1 MFSIASII
9 CSFALLVFLLQFVN
23 GQSHCVDKYTNWDN
37 AGNGNT
43 VYLDRHRLN
52 CGSGGNVMSMFKLER
67 SDSNPNQVRYKY
79 RCCQLGGS

>member
-9 CSFALLVFLLQFVN
+9 CNFALLVFLLQFVN
-23 GQSHCVDKYTNWDN
+23 GQSHCVDKNTNWDN
-37 AGNGNT
+37 AGSGNT